1 MQIMRQ
7 FLKFF
12 LASLTAILVFSLI
25 VFFVFIGFIGSLA
38 SSDKPSVRYNSVLYI
53 DLNQAIKEQKVANPL
68 STFEP
73 EDKFDLPGLYDVVR
87 VIEHAKTDSAI
98 KGIYLKCN
106 NNSNGLA
113 TSDELRKALLSF
125 KQSRKFIY
133 AYGDVIPQRAYYI
146 ANVAD
151 KIYCNPKG
159 GVDWTGFSIDYTF
172 FKNALQRLEIE
183 PQIFYA
189 GKFKSATE
197 PFREVQM
204 TEANRLQTQVFLN
217 EIYGQFLHST
227 AIARNTDTATLHNC
241 ANNYLIKTTADA
253 VTYKLIDAAKY
264 DDEVKDE
271 LKQKLGVDKYS
282 KINFIQLSKYAEAV
296 NYKKEKGTDKIAIVF
311 AQGDIVD
318 GKGESGEIGGE
329 TYRNWIR
336 KARLDKEVKAI
347 VVRVNSGGGSAL
359 ASEIMWRE
367 LSLAREEKPVVLSF
381 GDYAASGGYYMSC
394 MADSIFAQENTLTGS
409 IGVFTVLP
417 NMKNFFNN
425 KLGITFDGVKTA
437 PYADML
443 TIDRPLNET
452 EKRFLQADVDSIY
465 QTFLT
470 RVSDGRK
477 LDIAFVDSIAQ
488 GRVWTGTKGKEL
500 GLVDRIGG
508 LQDAVHCAARM
519 AKLKEYRTREFPEP
533 ESFWK
538 QLFGNY
544 NQTTRSSIL
553 QQELGSEGMEIYTS
567 YKKIKQVIGS
577 SQARLPFEWRMNF

>member
-12 LASLTAILVFSLI
+12 LASLTAIIVFSVI

-38 SSDKPSVRYNSVLYI
+38 SSDKPRVRTNAVLYI
-53 DLNQAIKEQKVANPL
+53 DLNQPIKEQKVANPL
-68 STFEP
+68 SSFEP
-73 EDKFDLPGLYDVVR
+73 EDEFDLPGLFDVVR
-87 VIEHAKTDSAI
+87 IIEHAKTDSAV

-125 KQSRKFIY
+125 KQSKKFIY
-133 AYGDVIPQRAYYI
+133 AYGDVIPQRAYYV
-146 ANVAD
+146 ANVAT

-159 GVDWTGFSIDYTF
+159 GLDWKGFSIDYTF
-172 FKNALQRLEIE
+172 FKKALQKLEIE

-197 PFREVQM
+197 PFREEQM
-204 TEANRLQTQVFLN
+204 TAANRLQTQVFLN
-217 EIYGQFLHST
+217 EIYNHFLLTT
-227 AIARNTDTATLHNC
+227 AVARNTDTATLHQC
-241 ANNYLIKTTADA
+241 ADNYLIKTTADA

-282 KINFIQLSKYAEAV
+282 KINFIQLAKYGEAV
-296 NYKKEKGTDKIAIVF
+296 NYKKEKGSNKIAVVF

-318 GKGESGEIGGE
+318 GKGDDDQIGGE
-329 TYRNWIR
+329 TFRNWFR

-359 ASEIMWRE
+359 ASETMWRE
-367 LSLAREEKPVVLSF
+367 LSLARKEKPVVISF

-409 IGVFTVLP
+409 IGVFSVLP

-437 PYADML
+437 QYADMM
-443 TIDRPLNET
+443 TIDRPLNDA
-452 EKRFLQADVDSIY
+452 EKRFLQNDVDSIY

-470 RVSDGRK
+470 RVSNGRK
-477 LDIAFVDSIAQ
+477 LNRVHVDSIAQ
-488 GRVWTGTKGKEL
+488 GRVWTGAKGKEL

-508 LQDAVHCAARM
+508 LQDAINCAARM
-519 AKLKEYRTREFPEP
+519 AKLKDYRTKEFPEP
-533 ESFWK
+533 ESFFK
-538 QLFGNY
+538 QIFGNY
-544 NQTTRSSIL
+544 TQNTRSNIL

-567 YKKIKQVIGS
+567 YKKIKQVVGS

>member
-1 MQIMRQ
+1 MRQ

-12 LASLTAILVFSLI
+12 LASLTAIIVFSVI

-38 SSDKPSVRYNSVLYI
+38 SSDKPSVRNNAVLYI
-53 DLNQAIKEQKVANPL
+53 DLSQPIKEQKVANPL
-68 STFEP
+68 SSFEP
-73 EDKFDLPGLYDVVR
+73 EDEFDLPGLFDVVR
-87 VIEHAKTDSAI
+87 IIEHAKTDSAI

-125 KQSRKFIY
+125 KQSKKFIY
-133 AYGDVIPQRAYYI
+133 AYGDVIPQRAYYV
-146 ANVAD
+146 ANVAT

-159 GVDWTGFSIDYTF
+159 GLDWKGFSIDYTF
-172 FKNALQRLEIE
+172 FKKALQKLEIE

-197 PFREVQM
+197 PFREEQM
-204 TEANRLQTQVFLN
+204 TAANRLQTQVFLN
-217 EIYGQFLHST
+217 EIYTHFLLTT
-227 AIARNTDTATLHNC
+227 AVARNTDTATLHQC
-241 ANNYLIKTTADA
+241 ANDNLIRTTADA

-282 KINFIQLSKYAEAV
+282 KINFIQLAKYGEAV
-296 NYKKEKGTDKIAIVF
+296 NYKKEKGSNKIAVVF

-318 GKGESGEIGGE
+318 GKGDDDQIGGE
-329 TYRNWIR
+329 TYRNWFR

-359 ASEIMWRE
+359 ASETMWRE
-367 LSLAREEKPVVLSF
+367 LSLAREEKPVVISF

-409 IGVFTVLP
+409 IGVFSVLP

-437 PYADML
+437 QYADMM
-443 TIDRPLNET
+443 TIVRPLNDA
-452 EKRFLQADVDSIY
+452 EKRFLQNDVDSIY

-470 RVSDGRK
+470 RVSNGRK
-477 LDIAFVDSIAQ
+477 LNRVHVDSIAQ
-488 GRVWTGTKGKEL
+488 GRVWTGAKGKEL

-508 LQDAVHCAARM
+508 LQDAINCAARM
-519 AKLKEYRTREFPEP
+519 AKLKDYRTKEFPEP
-533 ESFWK
+533 ESFLK
-538 QLFGNY
+538 QIFGNY
-544 NQTTRSSIL
+544 TQNTRSNIL
-553 QQELGSEGMEIYTS
+553 QQELGSEGMQIYTS
-567 YKKIKQVIGS
+567 YKKIKQVVGA

>member
-12 LASLTAILVFSLI
+12 LASLTAIIVFSVI

-38 SSDKPSVRYNSVLYI
+38 SSDKPSVRTNAVLYI
-53 DLNQAIKEQKVANPL
+53 DLNQPIKEQKVANPL
-68 STFEP
+68 SSFEP
-73 EDKFDLPGLYDVVR
+73 EDEFDLPGLFDVVR
-87 VIEHAKTDSAI
+87 IIEHAKTDSAI

-125 KQSRKFIY
+125 KQSKKFIY
-133 AYGDVIPQRAYYI
+133 AYGDVIPQRAYYV
-146 ANVAD
+146 ANVAT

-159 GVDWTGFSIDYTF
+159 GLDWKGFSIDYTF
-172 FKNALQRLEIE
+172 FKKALQKLEIE

-197 PFREVQM
+197 PFREEQM
-204 TEANRLQTQVFLN
+204 TAANRLQTQVFLN
-217 EIYGQFLHST
+217 EIYNHFLLTT
-227 AIARNTDTATLHNC
+227 AVARNTDTATLHQC
-241 ANNYLIKTTADA
+241 ADNYLIKTTADA

-282 KINFIQLSKYAEAV
+282 KINFIQLAKYGEAV
-296 NYKKEKGTDKIAIVF
+296 NYKKEKGSNKIAVVF

-318 GKGESGEIGGE
+318 GKGDDDQIGGE
-329 TYRNWIR
+329 TFRNWFR

-359 ASEIMWRE
+359 ASETMWRE
-367 LSLAREEKPVVLSF
+367 LSLARKEKPVVISF

-409 IGVFTVLP
+409 IGVFSVLP

-437 PYADML
+437 QYADMM
-443 TIDRPLNET
+443 TIDRPLNDA
-452 EKRFLQADVDSIY
+452 EKRFLQNDVDSIY

-470 RVSDGRK
+470 RVSNGRK
-477 LDIAFVDSIAQ
+477 LNRVHVDSIAQ
-488 GRVWTGTKGKEL
+488 GRVWTGAKGKEL

-508 LQDAVHCAARM
+508 LQDAINCAARM
-519 AKLKEYRTREFPEP
+519 AKLKDYRTKEFPEP
-533 ESFWK
+533 ESFFK
-538 QLFGNY
+538 QIFGNY
-544 NQTTRSSIL
+544 TQNTRSNIL

-567 YKKIKQVIGS
+567 YKKIKQVVGS

>member
-12 LASLTAILVFSLI
+12 LASLTAIIVFSVI

-38 SSDKPSVRYNSVLYI
+38 SSDKPSVRTNAVLYI
-53 DLNQAIKEQKVANPL
+53 DLNQPIKEQKVANPL
-68 STFEP
+68 SSFEP
-73 EDKFDLPGLYDVVR
+73 EDEFDLPGLFDVVR
-87 VIEHAKTDSAI
+87 IIEHAKTDSAV

-125 KQSRKFIY
+125 KQSKKFIY
-133 AYGDVIPQRAYYI
+133 AYGDVIPQRAYYV
-146 ANVAD
+146 ANVAT

-159 GVDWTGFSIDYTF
+159 GLDWKGFSIDYTF
-172 FKNALQRLEIE
+172 FKKALQKLEIE

-197 PFREVQM
+197 PFREEQM
-204 TEANRLQTQVFLN
+204 TAANRLQTQVFLN
-217 EIYGQFLHST
+217 EIYNHFLLTT
-227 AIARNTDTATLHNC
+227 AVARNTDTATLHQC
-241 ANNYLIKTTADA
+241 ANDNLIRTTADA

-282 KINFIQLSKYAEAV
+282 KINFIQLAKYGEAV
-296 NYKKEKGTDKIAIVF
+296 NYKKEKGSNKIAVVF

-318 GKGESGEIGGE
+318 GKGDDDQIGGE
-329 TYRNWIR
+329 TFRNWFR

-359 ASEIMWRE
+359 ASETMWRE
-367 LSLAREEKPVVLSF
+367 LSLARKEKPVVISF

-409 IGVFTVLP
+409 IGVFSVLP

-437 PYADML
+437 QYADMM
-443 TIDRPLNET
+443 TIDRPLNDA
-452 EKRFLQADVDSIY
+452 EKRFLQNDVDSIY

-470 RVSDGRK
+470 RVSNGRK
-477 LDIAFVDSIAQ
+477 LNRVHVDSIAQ
-488 GRVWTGTKGKEL
+488 GRVWTGAKGKEL

-508 LQDAVHCAARM
+508 LQDAINCAARM
-519 AKLKEYRTREFPEP
+519 AKLKDYRTKEFPEP
-533 ESFWK
+533 ESFFK
-538 QLFGNY
+538 QIFGNY
-544 NQTTRSSIL
+544 TQNTRSNIL

-567 YKKIKQVIGS
+567 YKKIKQVVGS

>member
-12 LASLTAILVFSLI
+12 LASLTAIIVFSVI

-38 SSDKPSVRYNSVLYI
+38 SSDKPSVRTNSVLYI
-53 DLNQAIKEQKVANPL
+53 DLSQPIKEQKVANPL
-68 STFEP
+68 SSFEP
-73 EDKFDLPGLYDVVR
+73 EDEFDLPGLFDVVR
-87 VIEHAKTDSAI
+87 IIEHAKTDSAI

-125 KQSRKFIY
+125 KQSKKFIY
-133 AYGDVIPQRAYYI
+133 AYGDVIPQRAYYV
-146 ANVAD
+146 ANVAT

-159 GVDWTGFSIDYTF
+159 GLDWKGFSIGYTF
-172 FKNALQRLEIE
+172 FKKALQKLEIE

-197 PFREVQM
+197 PFREEQM
-204 TEANRLQTQVFLN
+204 TAANRLQTQVFLN
-217 EIYGQFLHST
+217 EIYTHFLLTT
-227 AIARNTDTATLHNC
+227 AVARNTDTATLHQC
-241 ANNYLIKTTADA
+241 ANDNLIRTTADA

-282 KINFIQLSKYAEAV
+282 KINFIQLAKYGEAV
-296 NYKKEKGTDKIAIVF
+296 NYKKEKGSNKIAVVF

-318 GKGESGEIGGE
+318 GKGDDDQIGGE
-329 TYRNWIR
+329 TFRNWFR

-359 ASEIMWRE
+359 ASETMWRE
-367 LSLAREEKPVVLSF
+367 LSLAREEKPVVISF

-409 IGVFTVLP
+409 IGVFSVLP
-417 NMKNFFNN
+417 NNFFNN

-437 PYADML
+437 QYADMM
-443 TIDRPLNET
+443 TIDRPLNDA
-452 EKRFLQADVDSIY
+452 EKRFLQNDVDSIY

-470 RVSDGRK
+470 RVSNGRK
-477 LDIAFVDSIAQ
+477 LNRVHVDSIAQ
-488 GRVWTGTKGKEL
+488 GRVWTGAKGKEL

-508 LQDAVHCAARM
+508 LQDAINCAARM
-519 AKLKEYRTREFPEP
+519 AKLKDYRTKEFPEP
-533 ESFWK
+533 ESFLK
-538 QLFGNY
+538 QIFGNY
-544 NQTTRSSIL
+544 TQNTRSNIL

-567 YKKIKQVIGS
+567 YKKIKQVVGA

>member
-12 LASLTAILVFSLI
+12 LASLTAIIVFSVI

-38 SSDKPSVRYNSVLYI
+38 SSDKPSVRTNAVLYI
-53 DLNQAIKEQKVANPL
+53 DLNQPIKEQKVANPL
-68 STFEP
+68 SSFEP
-73 EDKFDLPGLYDVVR
+73 EDEFDLPGLFDVVR
-87 VIEHAKTDSAI
+87 IIEHAKTDSAI

-125 KQSRKFIY
+125 KQSKKFIY
-133 AYGDVIPQRAYYI
+133 AYGDVIPQRAYYV
-146 ANVAD
+146 ANVAT

-159 GVDWTGFSIDYTF
+159 GLDWKGFSIDYTF
-172 FKNALQRLEIE
+172 FKKALQKLEIE

-197 PFREVQM
+197 PFREEQM
-204 TEANRLQTQVFLN
+204 TAANRLQTQVFLN
-217 EIYGQFLHST
+217 EIYNHFLLTT
-227 AIARNTDTATLHNC
+227 AVARNTDTATLHQC
-241 ANNYLIKTTADA
+241 ADNYLIKTTADA

-282 KINFIQLSKYAEAV
+282 KINFIQLAKYGEAV
-296 NYKKEKGTDKIAIVF
+296 NYKKEKGSNKIAVVF

-318 GKGESGEIGGE
+318 GKGDDDQIGGE
-329 TYRNWIR
+329 TFRNWFR

-359 ASEIMWRE
+359 ASETMWRE
-367 LSLAREEKPVVLSF
+367 LSLARKEKPVVISF

-409 IGVFTVLP
+409 IGVFSVLP
-417 NMKNFFNN
+417 NMKNFFNS

-437 PYADML
+437 QYADMM
-443 TIDRPLNET
+443 TIDRPLNDA
-452 EKRFLQADVDSIY
+452 EKRFLQNDVDSIY

-470 RVSDGRK
+470 RVSNGRK
-477 LDIAFVDSIAQ
+477 LNRVHVDSIAQ
-488 GRVWTGTKGKEL
+488 GRVWTGAKGKEL

-508 LQDAVHCAARM
+508 LQDAINCAARM
-519 AKLKEYRTREFPEP
+519 AKLKDYRTKEFPEP
-533 ESFWK
+533 ESFFK
-538 QLFGNY
+538 QIFGNY
-544 NQTTRSSIL
+544 TQNTRSNIL

-567 YKKIKQVIGS
+567 YKKIKQVVGS

>member
-1 MQIMRQ
+1 MRQ
-7 FLKFF
+7 FFKFF
-12 LASLTAILVFSLI
+12 LASLTAIIVFSVI

-38 SSDKPSVRYNSVLYI
+38 SSDKPSVRNNAVLYI
-53 DLNQAIKEQKVANPL
+53 DLSQPIKEQKVANPL
-68 STFEP
+68 SSFEP
-73 EDKFDLPGLYDVVR
+73 EDEFDLPGLFDVVR
-87 VIEHAKTDSAI
+87 IIEHAKTDSAI

-125 KQSRKFIY
+125 KQSKKFIY
-133 AYGDVIPQRAYYI
+133 AYGDVIPQRAYYV
-146 ANVAD
+146 ANVAT

-159 GVDWTGFSIDYTF
+159 GLDWKGFSIDYTF
-172 FKNALQRLEIE
+172 FKKALQKLEIE

-197 PFREVQM
+197 PFREEQM
-204 TEANRLQTQVFLN
+204 TAANRLQTQVFLN
-217 EIYGQFLHST
+217 EIYTHFLLTT
-227 AIARNTDTATLHNC
+227 AVARNTDTATLHQC
-241 ANNYLIKTTADA
+241 ANDNLIRTTADA

-282 KINFIQLSKYAEAV
+282 KINFIQLAKYGEAV
-296 NYKKEKGTDKIAIVF
+296 NYKKEKGSNKIAVVF

-318 GKGESGEIGGE
+318 GKGDDDQIGGE
-329 TYRNWIR
+329 TFRNWFR

-359 ASEIMWRE
+359 ASETMWRE
-367 LSLAREEKPVVLSF
+367 LSLAREEKPVVISF

-409 IGVFTVLP
+409 IGVFSVLP

-437 PYADML
+437 QYADMM
-443 TIDRPLNET
+443 TIDRPLNDA
-452 EKRFLQADVDSIY
+452 EKRFLQNDVDSIY

-470 RVSDGRK
+470 RVSNGRK
-477 LDIAFVDSIAQ
+477 LNRVHVDSIAQ
-488 GRVWTGTKGKEL
+488 GRVWTGAKGKEL

-508 LQDAVHCAARM
+508 LQDAINCAARM
-519 AKLKEYRTREFPEP
+519 AKLKDYRTKEFPEP
-533 ESFWK
+533 ESFLK
-538 QLFGNY
+538 QIFGNY
-544 NQTTRSSIL
+544 TQNTRSNIL
-553 QQELGSEGMEIYTS
+553 QQELGSDGMEIYTS
-567 YKKIKQVIGS
+567 YKKIKQVVGA

>member
-1 MQIMRQ
+1 MRQ

-12 LASLTAILVFSLI
+12 LASLTAIIVFSVI

-38 SSDKPSVRYNSVLYI
+38 SSDKPSVRNNAVLYI
-53 DLNQAIKEQKVANPL
+53 DLSQPIKEQKVANPL
-68 STFEP
+68 SSFEP
-73 EDKFDLPGLYDVVR
+73 EDEFDLPGLFDVVR
-87 VIEHAKTDSAI
+87 IIEHAKTDSAI

-125 KQSRKFIY
+125 KQSKKFIY
-133 AYGDVIPQRAYYI
+133 AYGDVIPQRAYYV
-146 ANVAD
+146 ANVAT

-159 GVDWTGFSIDYTF
+159 GLDWKGFSIDYTF
-172 FKNALQRLEIE
+172 FKKALQKLEIE

-197 PFREVQM
+197 PFREEQM
-204 TEANRLQTQVFLN
+204 TAANRLQTQVFLN
-217 EIYGQFLHST
+217 EIYTHFLLTT
-227 AIARNTDTATLHNC
+227 AVARNTDTATLHQC
-241 ANNYLIKTTADA
+241 ANDNLIRTTADA

-282 KINFIQLSKYAEAV
+282 KINFIQLAKYGEAV
-296 NYKKEKGTDKIAIVF
+296 NYKKEKGSNKIAVVF

-318 GKGESGEIGGE
+318 GKGDDDQIGGE
-329 TYRNWIR
+329 TFRNWFR

-359 ASEIMWRE
+359 ASETMWRE
-367 LSLAREEKPVVLSF
+367 LSLAREEKPVVISF

-409 IGVFTVLP
+409 IGVFSVLP

-437 PYADML
+437 QYADMM
-443 TIDRPLNET
+443 TIDRPLNDA
-452 EKRFLQADVDSIY
+452 EKRFLQNDVDSIY

-470 RVSDGRK
+470 RVSNGRK
-477 LDIAFVDSIAQ
+477 LNRVHVDSIAQ
-488 GRVWTGTKGKEL
+488 GRVWTGAKGKEL

-508 LQDAVHCAARM
+508 LQDAINCAARM
-519 AKLKEYRTREFPEP
+519 AKLKDYRTKEFPEP
-533 ESFWK
+533 ESFLK
-538 QLFGNY
+538 QIFGNY
-544 NQTTRSSIL
+544 TQNTRSNIL

-567 YKKIKQVIGS
+567 YKKIKQVVGA

>member
-1 MQIMRQ
+1 M
-7 FLKFF
+7 
-12 LASLTAILVFSLI
+12 FSVI

-38 SSDKPSVRYNSVLYI
+38 SSDKPSVRNNAVLYI
-53 DLNQAIKEQKVANPL
+53 DLSQPIKEQKVANPL
-68 STFEP
+68 SSFEP
-73 EDKFDLPGLYDVVR
+73 EDEFDLPGLFDVVR
-87 VIEHAKTDSAI
+87 IIEHAKTDSAI

-125 KQSRKFIY
+125 KQSKKFIY
-133 AYGDVIPQRAYYI
+133 AYGDVIPQRAYYV
-146 ANVAD
+146 ANVAT

-159 GVDWTGFSIDYTF
+159 GLDWKGFSIDYTF
-172 FKNALQRLEIE
+172 FKKALQKLEIE

-197 PFREVQM
+197 PFREEQM
-204 TEANRLQTQVFLN
+204 TAANRLQTQVFLN
-217 EIYGQFLHST
+217 EIYTHFLLTT
-227 AIARNTDTATLHNC
+227 AVARNTDTATLHQC
-241 ANNYLIKTTADA
+241 ANDNLIRTTADA

-282 KINFIQLSKYAEAV
+282 KINFIQLAKYGEAV
-296 NYKKEKGTDKIAIVF
+296 NYKKEKGSNKIAVVF

-318 GKGESGEIGGE
+318 GKGDDDQIGGE
-329 TYRNWIR
+329 TFRNWFR

-359 ASEIMWRE
+359 ASETMWRE
-367 LSLAREEKPVVLSF
+367 LSLAREEKPVVISF

-409 IGVFTVLP
+409 IGVFSVLP

-437 PYADML
+437 QYADMM
-443 TIDRPLNET
+443 TIDRPLNDA
-452 EKRFLQADVDSIY
+452 EKRFLQNDVDSIY

-470 RVSDGRK
+470 RVSNGRK
-477 LDIAFVDSIAQ
+477 LNRVHVDSIAQ
-488 GRVWTGTKGKEL
+488 GRVWTGAKGKEL

-508 LQDAVHCAARM
+508 LQDAINCAARM
-519 AKLKEYRTREFPEP
+519 AKLKDYRTKEFPEP
-533 ESFWK
+533 ESFLK
-538 QLFGNY
+538 QIFGNY
-544 NQTTRSSIL
+544 TQNTRSNIL
-553 QQELGSEGMEIYTS
+553 QQELGSDGMEIYTS
-567 YKKIKQVIGS
+567 YKKIKQVVGA

>member
-1 MQIMRQ
+1 M
-7 FLKFF
+7 
-12 LASLTAILVFSLI
+12 FSVI

-38 SSDKPSVRYNSVLYI
+38 SSDKPSVRTNAVLYI
-53 DLNQAIKEQKVANPL
+53 DLNQPIKEQKVANPL
-68 STFEP
+68 SSFEP
-73 EDKFDLPGLYDVVR
+73 EDEFDLPGLFDVVR
-87 VIEHAKTDSAI
+87 IIEHAKTDSAV

-125 KQSRKFIY
+125 KQSKKFIY
-133 AYGDVIPQRAYYI
+133 AYGDVIPQRAYYV
-146 ANVAD
+146 ANVAT

-159 GVDWTGFSIDYTF
+159 GLDWKGFSIDYTF
-172 FKNALQRLEIE
+172 FKKALQKLEIE

-197 PFREVQM
+197 PFREEQM
-204 TEANRLQTQVFLN
+204 TAANRLQTQVFLN
-217 EIYGQFLHST
+217 EIYNHFLLTT
-227 AIARNTDTATLHNC
+227 AVARNTDTATLHQC
-241 ANNYLIKTTADA
+241 ADNYLIKTTADA

-282 KINFIQLSKYAEAV
+282 KINFIQLAKYGEAV
-296 NYKKEKGTDKIAIVF
+296 NYKKEKGSNKIAVVF

-318 GKGESGEIGGE
+318 GKGDDDQIGGE
-329 TYRNWIR
+329 TFRNWFR

-359 ASEIMWRE
+359 ASETMWRE
-367 LSLAREEKPVVLSF
+367 LSLARKEKPVVISF

-409 IGVFTVLP
+409 IGVFSVLP

-437 PYADML
+437 QYADMM
-443 TIDRPLNET
+443 TIDRPLNDA
-452 EKRFLQADVDSIY
+452 EKRFLQNDVDSIY

-470 RVSDGRK
+470 RVSNGRK
-477 LDIAFVDSIAQ
+477 LNRVHVDSIAQ
-488 GRVWTGTKGKEL
+488 GRVWTGAKGKEL

-508 LQDAVHCAARM
+508 LQDAINCAARM
-519 AKLKEYRTREFPEP
+519 AKLKDYRTKEFPEP
-533 ESFWK
+533 ESFFK
-538 QLFGNY
+538 QIFGNY
-544 NQTTRSSIL
+544 TQNTRSNIL

-567 YKKIKQVIGS
+567 YKKIKQVVGS